1 MSKKPR
7 ICPNVFATPTANDN
21 ERIRCTLG
29 LLVLSDRRI
38 PGFLRQIDKFGR
50 LAYLHGRSL
59 HVSGLDTEK
68 WPIDQGVGVYLIN
81 EAGFFVQ
88 NSERSFRGVRVLS
101 GGGGICRQGHCR
113 A

>member
-1 MSKKPR
+1 MSKKTR
-7 ICPNVFATPTANDN
+7 ICPNILATPTANDN
-21 ERIRCTLG
+21 ERIRRTLG
-29 LLVLSDRRI
+29 LLVRSDRRI
-38 PGFLRQIDKFGR
+38 PDFLRQIDKFGR
-50 LAYLHGRSL
+50 LAYLHGRSH
-59 HVSGLDTEK
+59 HVSGLDTGK

-101 GGGGICRQGHCR
+101 GGGIYCQGHCR